1 MNTKTNTTGWDLPNA
16 TADFIAKHSTADVQ
30 KWQTLRVEVAQL
42 AKLNEF
48 TKAEVGRRAGVAD
61 STFSQWVSGKYPGTL
76 SAVNAEVEN
85 WLRAAS
91 QARSAVDRIPRS
103 PAFLN
108 LKAST
113 AIIDTLEW
121 AHYCPDLVMITCG
134 AGVGK
139 TETCRHYELTRPH
152 VYHATVSENTKTVH
166 GMLVELAQELGV
178 NEHNPA
184 RLARAIGNKLR
195 RMGDGTLLI
204 VDEGQH
210 LNDQALNQLRHFVD
224 IYKCGVAIVG
234 NKEVYGRFE
243 ADRSGPSYD
252 QLKSRIGKRL
262 LIDHPYTE
270 DLIRYIQAWGTFSDD
285 VVEYLVGIGTKGG
298 ALRQIEKTVKLAM
311 MLLDEDDTL
320 TVKHI
325 VSAWKNRNV
334 ESIA

>member
-1 MNTKTNTTGWDLPNA
+1 MNIRTNTTSWDLPNA
-16 TADFIAKHSTADVQ
+16 TADFLAKHTGVDLD
-30 KWQTLRVEVAQL
+30 KWQMLRIEVAQL
-42 AKLNEF
+42 AKASDF
-48 TKAEVGRRAGVAD
+48 TKSEVARRSGVAD
-61 STFSQWVSGKYPGTL
+61 STFSQWLSGKYPGSLATI
-76 SAVNAEVEN
+76 NADVEN

-91 QARSAVDRIPRS
+91 EARTAVNRIPHS

-108 LKAST
+108 LKASDE
-113 AIIDTLEW
+113 IISTLEW

-139 TETCRHYELTRPH
+139 TATCRHYERTRPH
-152 VYHATVSENTKTVH
+152 VYQATVSENTKTVH
-166 GMLVELAQELGV
+166 GMLVELALELGV

-184 RLARAIGNKLR
+184 RLARAIGTKLR

-234 NKEVYGRFE
+234 NKEVYDRFQT
-243 ADRSGPSYD
+243 DRSGPSYD

-270 DLIRYIQAWGTFSDD
+270 DLVRYIHAWGNFSDD
-285 VVEYLVGIGTKGG
+285 VVEYLVGIGLKGG
-298 ALRQIEKTVKLAM
+298 ALRQIEKTVKLAL
-311 MLLDEDDTL
+311 MLLGDDSTL

-325 VSAWKNRNV
+325 ATAWKNRNV

>member
-1 MNTKTNTTGWDLPNA
+1 MNIKNNSTGWDLPNA
-16 TADFIAKHSTADVQ
+16 TAEFVAKHAPSDFQ
-30 KWQTLRVEVAQL
+30 KWSTLRTEVAQL
-42 AKLNEF
+42 AKARGY
-48 TKAEVGRRAGVAD
+48 TKSEVSRRAGVAD
-61 STFSQWVSGKYPGTL
+61 STFSQWLSGKYAGTL
-76 SAVNAEVEN
+76 ASVNEDIEN

-91 QARSAVDRIPRS
+91 EARKAANRIPRS

-108 LKAST
+108 LKASYQ
-113 AIIDTLEW
+113 IVETLEW
-121 AHYCPDLVMITCG
+121 AQFCPDLVMITCG
-134 AGVGK
+134 AGIGK
-139 TETCRHYELTRPH
+139 TATCRNYEQTHPH
-152 VYHATVSENTKTVH
+152 VYQATVSENTKTVH

-224 IYKCGVAIVG
+224 IYQCGVAIVG
-234 NKEVYGRFE
+234 NKEVYDRFQS
-243 ADRSGPSYD
+243 DRSGPSYD

-262 LIDHPYTE
+262 LIDHPYSE
-270 DLIRYIQAWGTFSDD
+270 DLVRYIHAWGTFSDD
-285 VVEYLVGIGTKGG
+285 VVEYLVGIGLKGG

-311 MLLDEDDTL
+311 MLLGDDETL
-320 TVKHI
+320 SVKH
-325 VSAWKNRNV
+325 VASAWKNRNV

>member
-1 MNTKTNTTGWDLPNA
+1 MNIKANTTGWELPNA
-16 TADFIAKHSTADVQ
+16 TAEFLAKHQGSEIQIWSA
-30 KWQTLRVEVAQL
+30 LRIEVAQL
-42 AKLNEF
+42 AKASGF
-48 TKAEVGRRAGVAD
+48 TKTEVARRSGVAD
-61 STFSQWVSGKYPGTL
+61 STFSQWLSGKYTGTL
-76 SAVNAEVEN
+76 SSVNDDIDK

-91 QARSAVDRIPRS
+91 EARNAVARIPRP

-113 AIIDTLEW
+113 EIIDTLEW

-139 TETCRHYELTRPH
+139 TETCRHYERTRPH
-152 VYHATVSENTKTVH
+152 VYQATVSENTKTVH

-224 IYKCGVAIVG
+224 IYECGVAIVG
-234 NKEVYGRFE
+234 NKEVYDRFQT
-243 ADRSGPSYD
+243 DRSGPSYD

-262 LIDHPYTE
+262 LIDNPYTE
-270 DLIRYIQAWGTFSDD
+270 DLVRYIHAWGNFSDD
-285 VVEYLVGIGTKGG
+285 VVEYLVGIGLKGG

-311 MLLDEDDTL
+311 MLLGEDDTL
-320 TVKHI
+320 TVKH
-325 VSAWKNRNV
+325 VATAWKNRNV